1 MSLNYEQLQPQV
13 TDLGRRAVVRD
24 RKLRELRSRVR
35 DLFGHYARDTDQL
48 RKKVDRAARAAPTL
62 RCARPRGDDL
72 TSTYQAPPLPEQV
85 TVLAAD
91 GSQINPDPHDAVQY
105 YVVNIGGIWLT
116 LDQLGPPRILVETKL
131 SYEEDVYTPHGLV
144 SRGQVALERDVSE
157 RTYLRDW
164 ARSVFDQVG
173 AGPLVTLTDGPL
185 ELWGSHEIRREGS
198 SSYRAGLKRYLE
210 ALQDLQQMGTITAG
224 YVDKPRA
231 NYVVKLMEV
240 ATMPDDE
247 LGQVTQRHPFQ
258 GINDT
263 DLFRGI
269 LKPGA
274 RSAVFGI
281 QSHAS
286 GDYSGEMSLHF
297 FYLNVGSLEN
307 PWFARVEVPGW
318 IAEDQDQLDI
328 LHGVLLHQCRVMGGA
343 GYPYL
348 LHRAH
353 EVALVQ
359 REEQEMLT
367 EMIMRERRTRG
378 LSTGQISH
386 KKYYK
391 DRAGRKRYR
400 R

>member
-13 TDLGRRAVVRD
+13 ADLGQRAVIRD
-24 RKLRELRSRVR
+24 RKLSELRTRVR
-35 DLFGHYARDTDQL
+35 DVFKHYAREADHL
-48 RKKVDRAARAAPTL
+48 RSKVDRAAQAAQTL

-72 TSTYQAPPLPEQV
+72 TSAYQAPPLPQQV

-105 YVVNIGGIWLT
+105 YVVNIGGIWLA
-116 LDQLGPPRILVETKL
+116 LDQTEPPHIWVETKL

-157 RTYLRDW
+157 RTYLSNW
-164 ARSVFDQVG
+164 ARSIFDENGNV
-173 AGPLVTLTDGPL
+173 PLVTLTDGPL
-185 ELWGSHEIRREGS
+185 ELWGSHEIRGEQS
-198 SSYRAGLKRYLE
+198 SSYRDGLKRYLD
-210 ALQDLQQMGTITAG
+210 ALQELHQMGTITAG

-240 ATMPDDE
+240 AIIPDDE
-247 LGQVTQRHPFQ
+247 LDQVAQRQPFQ
-258 GINDT
+258 GVNDT

-269 LKPGA
+269 LNPGE
-274 RSAVFGI
+274 RSAIYGI

-286 GDYSGEMSLHF
+286 GDYSGEMALHF
-297 FYLNVGSLEN
+297 FYLNVGSAEN
-307 PWFARVEVPGW
+307 PWLARVEVPAW
-318 IAEDQDQLDI
+318 IAEDQDQLNI
-328 LHGVLLHQCRVMGGA
+328 LHGVLLHQCCVVGGV

-367 EMIMRERRTRG
+367 DMIMRERRKRG
-378 LSTGQISH
+378 LSAGRISH